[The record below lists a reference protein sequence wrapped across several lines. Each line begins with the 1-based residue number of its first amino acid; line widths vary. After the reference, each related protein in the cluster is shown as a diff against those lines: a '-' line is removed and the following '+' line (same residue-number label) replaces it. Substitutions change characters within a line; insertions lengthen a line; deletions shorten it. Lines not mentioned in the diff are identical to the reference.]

1 MASTTAYHGT
11 ASHFDTFMPCPAGIH
26 AGTFD
31 QAVQAATL
39 KLARM
44 NPEDFEAM
52 TPGPTGWRGILL
64 RVRLHMQRT
73 KRQADARYPHAW
85 AKEIRLARAEGYD
98 SIVYENGYEGEG
110 DSFVVF
116 DPEQITIIGRE

>member
-1 MASTTAYHGT
+1 
-11 ASHFDTFMPCPAGIH
+11 
-26 AGTFD
+26 
-31 QAVQAATL
+31 
-39 KLARM
+39 
-44 NPEDFEAM
+44 M

-85 AKEIRLARAEGYD
+85 AEQIRIARAEGFD
-98 SIVYENGYEGEG
+98 SIVYLNEYEGEKDA

-116 DPEQITIIGRE
+116 EPEQIAIIGRK